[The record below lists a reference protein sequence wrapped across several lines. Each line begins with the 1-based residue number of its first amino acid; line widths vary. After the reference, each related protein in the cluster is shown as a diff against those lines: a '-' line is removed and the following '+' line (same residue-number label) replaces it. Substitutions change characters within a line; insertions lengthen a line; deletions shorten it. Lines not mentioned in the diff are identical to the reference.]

1 MRKVSMSGSPRENV
15 GKKDA
20 KGLRKEG
27 MIPCVLYGGEDQ
39 IHFATAEVN
48 FKQILFTPETF
59 LIDIEVAGKTYT
71 SILQDIQYHPLTE
84 KVLHADFLLVK
95 ENKEVS
101 VGIPVKTQGTAP
113 GVIRG
118 GKLKVKLSKLKVRG
132 LAKDLPEY
140 ITIDISK
147 LNVGNSI
154 KVRDMK
160 LDNLTMLDSPN
171 LVIVDVKTARGVVL
185 SAESD
190 GGEEQE

>member
-1 MRKVSMSGSPRENV
+1 MKKVSMSGSPRENV

-27 MIPCVLYGGEDQ
+27 MVPCVLYGGEDQ
-39 IHFATAEVN
+39 IHFATDEVN

-59 LIDIEVAGKTYT
+59 LIDIEVGGKTYM
-71 SILQDIQYHPLTE
+71 SILQDIQYHPLTD

-95 ENKEVS
+95 ENKEVT
-101 VGIPVKTQGTAP
+101 VTVPVATKGTSP

-118 GKLKVKLSKLKVRG
+118 GKMKIKLPKLKVKG
-132 LAKDLPEY
+132 LAKNLPEY

-147 LNVGNSI
+147 LNVGGSI

-160 LDNLTMLDSPN
+160 LDNLTMMDSPN

-185 SAESD
+185 NAE
-190 GGEEQE
+190 EETAE